1 MNAEFKPVKAKKRG
15 RPTSK
20 SARNVRE
27 NLIEAAR
34 SCFIEKNYQQVTTRE
49 IASRAQSTMAMI
61 HYYFGN
67 KEGLFQAMFIETFE
81 PLHQLV
87 TDGVENPPESFSDFF
102 RRYYSLM
109 SDYPGFI
116 VVILKCLLFDDGPLD
131 DDFIQQRFRE
141 KCRPMEAM
149 LRKMQEQGVLDP
161 ELDPKMLHISMLS
174 LMNQPFLMAPNLEVT
189 MGITPDKAFWMEL
202 AEHQCKLL
210 ENGCLNRQKAS

>member
-1 MNAEFKPVKAKKRG
+1 MNAEFKPAPPKKRG

-27 NLIEAAR
+27 NLIAAAR

-49 IASRAQSTMAMI
+49 IAARAHSTMAMI

-81 PLHQLV
+81 PLHQMVLR
-87 TDGVENPPESFSDFF
+87 GVDNPPESFAEFF
-102 RRYYSLM
+102 RRYYLLM
-109 SDYPGFI
+109 SEYPGFVI
-116 VVILKCLLFDDGPLD
+116 VILKCLLFDDGPLE

-149 LRKMQEQGVLDP
+149 LKKMQDNGVLNPDY
-161 ELDPKMLHISMLS
+161 DPKLLHISILS
-174 LMNQPFLMAPNLEVT
+174 LMNQPFLMAPNLEAT
-189 MGITPDKAFWMEL
+189 MGIQPDKAFWMSL
-202 AEHQCKLL
+202 ADHQCMLL
-210 ENGCLNRQKAS
+210 ENGCLAHRA